1 MTELS
6 LNVLD
11 IAQNSVKAKASLIEI
26 SVDISTAENRL
37 VIIIKD
43 NGCGMDEETVKK
55 VIDPFYTTRTTRK
68 VGLGVPFFKM
78 SAEMTGGS
86 FNIASEKG
94 KGTEV
99 TAEYVLDSI
108 DRMPL
113 GDMPATIE
121 TLVLYNTDI
130 DFIYRYGV
138 DGESFELNTVQ
149 MKDILGGVPL
159 DMPDVAEY
167 IKEFLKENTETV
179 NKEKTF

>member
-11 IAQNSVKAKASLIEI
+11 VAQNSVKAKASLIEI

-43 NGCGMDEETVKK
+43 NGCGMDEETVKR

-113 GDMPATIE
+113 GDMPSTIE
-121 TLVLYNTDI
+121 TLVIYNTDF

-138 DGESFELNTVQ
+138 DGESIELNTVQ

-159 DMPDVAEY
+159 DTPDVAEY
-167 IKEFLKENTETV
+167 IKEFLRENTETV

>member
-11 IAQNSVKAKASLIEI
+11 VAQNSVKAKASLIEI
-26 SVDISTAENRL
+26 SVDISTAENKL

-43 NGCGMDEETVKK
+43 NGCGMDEETVKR

-78 SAEMTGGS
+78 SAEMTGGCFS
-86 FNIASEKG
+86 ISSEKG

-113 GDMPATIE
+113 GDMSSTIE
-121 TLVLYNTDI
+121 TLVIYNTDI

-149 MKDILGGVPL
+149 MKDILGGIPL
-159 DMPDVAEY
+159 DTPDVAEY
-167 IKEFLKENTETV
+167 IKEFLRENTETV

>member
-11 IAQNSVKAKASLIEI
+11 VAQNSVKAKASLIEI
-26 SVDISTAENRL
+26 SVEIHTDKNSLSI
-37 VIIIKD
+37 VIKD
-43 NGCGMDEETVKK
+43 NGCGMSEETVKQ

-86 FNIASEKG
+86 FEIVSEVG
-94 KGTEV
+94 KGTCV

-113 GDMPATIE
+113 GDMPSTIE

-130 DFIYRYGV
+130 DFIYTYSV
-138 DGESFELNTVQ
+138 DGESFVLDTAE
-149 MKDILGGVPL
+149 MKEILGGVPL
-159 DMPDVAEY
+159 DSPDIAEY
-167 IKEFLKENTETV
+167 IKEFLRENTKEV

>member
-138 DGESFELNTVQ
+138 DGEEFELNTVQ

-159 DMPDVAEY
+159 DTPDVAEY
-167 IKEFLKENTETV
+167 IKEFLRENTETV
-179 NKEKTF
+179 NKDKTF

>member
-26 SVDISTAENRL
+26 SVDISTAENKL

-43 NGCGMDEETVKK
+43 NGCGMDEETVKR

-86 FNIASEKG
+86 FNISSEKG

-113 GDMPATIE
+113 GDMPSTIE

-130 DFIYRYGV
+130 DFIYRYEV
-138 DGESFELNTVQ
+138 DGEGFELNTVQ

-159 DMPDVAEY
+159 DTPDVAEY
-167 IKEFLKENTETV
+167 IKEFLRENTETV

>member
-26 SVDISTAENRL
+26 SVDISSAENRL
-37 VIIIKD
+37 TIIIKD

-86 FNIASEKG
+86 FKIVSEKG

-113 GDMPATIE
+113 GDMPSTIE

-130 DFIYRYGV
+130 DFIYRYEV
-138 DGESFELNTVQ
+138 DGEGFELNTVQ

-159 DMPDVAEY
+159 DTPDVAEY
-167 IKEFLKENTETV
+167 IKEFLRENTETV

>member
-37 VIIIKD
+37 TITIKD
-43 NGCGMDEETVKK
+43 NGCGMDEDTVNK
-55 VIDPFYTTRTTRK
+55 VTDPFYTTRTTRK

-78 SAEMTGGS
+78 SAEMTGGH
-86 FNIASEKG
+86 FNISSEKG

-99 TAEYVLDSI
+99 IAEYVLDSI

-113 GDMPATIE
+113 GDMPSTVE

-130 DFIYRYGV
+130 DFIYKYSV
-138 DGESFELNTVQ
+138 DGEGFELDTVQ
-149 MKDILGGVPL
+149 MKDMLGGIPL
-159 DMPDVAEY
+159 DNPNVAEY
-167 IKEFLKENTETV
+167 IKGFLRENTDEI
-179 NKEKTF
+179 NKDKTF

>member
-167 IKEFLKENTETV
+167 IKEFLRENTETV